1 MLYDN
6 EIVMLILGSAVFLFV
21 QFSKSKIRRIMAWKG
36 LMLAFYFLMAGWLFT
51 ILEGVFLEYYF
62 NILEHVSYA
71 LSALVMAFWSRKASI
86 FSNEEVQK

>member
-21 QFSKSKIRRIMAWKG
+21 QLNLAKIGRITSWKW
-36 LMLAFYFLMAGWLFT
+36 LMLAFYLLMAGWLFT
-51 ILEGVFLEYYF
+51 VLEGVFMEYYF

-71 LSALVMAFWSRKASI
+71 LSALAMAIWCRMATLAGKG
-86 FSNEEVQK
+86 EVQK